1 MAIQWESQD
10 KFPEIFFEKQGQCT
24 NIDCSIALRRA
35 PGAGRRVL
43 AARFQLHAEGERCWV
58 ANAGRAAPGSQAA
71 MN

>member
-1 MAIQWESQD
+1 MEIQWESQD
-10 KFPEIFFEKQGQCT
+10 QFPGTFFEKQGQCT
-24 NIDCSIALRRA
+24 NINCSIALRRA